1 LNKHISL
8 QKLFLILAACC
19 FFHNGF
25 SQYWQQ
31 KVSYVIDVT
40 LDDREKTLDAFEKI
54 TYSNQSP
61 DTLTFIWFHL
71 WPNAYKNDQTAFSDQ
86 LLGNGNTK
94 FYFSDK
100 DQKGYINRL
109 DFKVNGESAR
119 IEDHPEHIDIIKLVL
134 PHPLAPGK
142 EITISTP
149 FHVKLPF
156 NFSRG
161 GYDGQTFQVS
171 QWYPKPAVYDQNGWH
186 PMPYLDQGEFY
197 SEFGI
202 FDVRITVPG
211 DYVVAATGNLQNKE
225 ELDWLTSRTGA
236 SEVAQNDAY
245 HAKLK
250 KAGTRKPKTSTN
262 KSLPPTI
269 EQVKTKTLRYL
280 QNNVHDFAWF
290 ANKNFIVN
298 HDTCQLE
305 SGKNIQVFT
314 YYTREEKQTWS
325 SSTSYAK
332 DAIHFYSNEV
342 GEYPYDVVSVVQGPQ
357 SFGGGM
363 EYPTITIISPMP
375 SAKDLDITMAHEIG
389 HNWFYGILASNER
402 DHPWM
407 DEGINSFY
415 EKKYTESKYGPSS
428 QEEELLFQ
436 TKALR
441 HTDQPIETSS
451 QKFSESNYGLVAY
464 HKTAEWMAFLEQ
476 KLGKEAFRKAMQDY
490 FKDWQFR
497 HPQPSDFRAE
507 IEKTSPQV
515 ASGVF
520 PLLLEKGILPN
531 HQLNG
536 STTVSPLLKHS
547 INNYILNPTRNILLL
562 SPAIG
567 INSYDKLMIGAI
579 ITNYKLPPS
588 KFQFLAIPLYA
599 TGSKQLNVLGKLN
612 YTIASGGVIR
622 KTDVFINGS
631 RFSMDE
637 FSDTAGQK
645 IRMQFRKITPGL
657 KLTFREKDPRSTVNR
672 YIQWKTFFINE
683 ESIHLTNDSIISGT
697 DTALITRYTTPAKNR
712 YVNQLK
718 MVYENSRAL
727 YPFDVSLLLE
737 QSTDFLRPSLTANY
751 FFNYPK
757 KGGLNVRFFAG
768 KFFYLNGKTIAKQF
782 ANDRYQLNMSGA
794 KGYEDYTYSDYFIG
808 RNRFEGVES
817 QQIMIRDG
825 GFKVRTDLLAD
836 KTGKTD
842 DWLTALNFTTTVPD
856 NINPLSILPVKIPLR
871 LFLDIGTYAEPW
883 KNGSGESRFLF
894 DAGIHIPLLAETLN
908 IYIPLLYSKTYGD
921 YFKSHK
927 PETSFWKNISFSID
941 LFNKDLKALN
951 REVEF

>member
-1 LNKHISL
+1 MIKHISL
-8 QKLFLILAACC
+8 QKLFLILVAC
-19 FFHNGF
+19 FSFHQGI

-40 LDDREKTLDAFEKI
+40 LDDKEKTLDAFEKI
-54 TYSNQSP
+54 TYKNQSP
-61 DTLTFIWFHL
+61 DTLSYIWFHL
-71 WPNAYKNDQTAFSDQ
+71 WPNAYKNDKTAFSDQ

-100 DQKGYINRL
+100 EQKGYINRL
-109 DFKVNGESAR
+109 DFKVNGVSAR
-119 IEDHPEHIDIIKLVL
+119 TEDHPEHIDIIKLFL
-134 PHPLAPGK
+134 PQPLAPGK

-171 QWYPKPAVYDQNGWH
+171 QWYPKPAVYDRNGWH

-197 SEFGI
+197 SEFGSY
-202 FDVRITVPG
+202 DVRITVPG

-225 ELDWLTSRTGA
+225 EQEWLT
-236 SEVAQNDAY
+236 
-245 HAKLK
+245 
-250 KAGTRKPKTSTN
+250 TRKGVATAIQTRASHPKTKTIVAN
-262 KSLPPTI
+262 KVKPVVKKPNVFPA
-269 EQVKTKTLRYL
+269 EQVKNKTLHYL
-280 QNNVHDFAWF
+280 QDNVHDFAWF
-290 ANKNFIVN
+290 ANKNFIVD
-298 HDTCQLE
+298 HDTCQLA
-305 SGKNIQVFT
+305 SGRSIKVFT
-314 YYTREEKQTWS
+314 YYTTAEKQTWD

-332 DAIHFYSNEV
+332 DAIHFYSHEV

-375 SAKDLDITMAHEIG
+375 SAKDLDITIAHEIG

-415 EKKYTESKYGPSS
+415 EKKYTETKYGPSS
-428 QEEELLFQ
+428 QEEELFFQ

-441 HTDQPIETSS
+441 HTDQPIETRS
-451 QKFSESNYGLVAY
+451 QQFSESNYGLVAY
-464 HKTAEWMAFLEQ
+464 HKTAEWMAFLEE
-476 KLGKEAFRKAMQDY
+476 KLGKDVFRKTMQDY
-490 FKDWQFR
+490 FTNWQFR

-507 IEKTSPQV
+507 IEQASPQV
-515 ASGVF
+515 ASDVF
-520 PLLLEKGILPN
+520 PLLLGKGVLPN
-531 HQLNG
+531 HQLKG
-536 STTVSPLLKHS
+536 STILSPLLKHS
-547 INNYILNPTRNILLL
+547 IKNYLLNPTRNALLL

-567 INSYDKLMIGAI
+567 INSYDKFMIGAI

-588 KFQFLAIPLYA
+588 KFQFLAVPLYA
-599 TGSKQLNVLGKLN
+599 TGSKQLNALAKIN
-612 YTIASGGVIR
+612 YSISSGGIVR
-622 KTDVFINGS
+622 KTDVFVNGS

-637 FSDTAGQK
+637 FTDTAGQQ
-645 IRMQFRKITPGL
+645 IRMQFRKITPGI
-657 KLTFREKDPRSTVNR
+657 KLTLREKDPRSTVTR

-683 ESIHLTNDSIISGT
+683 ESIQLKNDSIISGT
-697 DTALITRYTTPAKNR
+697 DTALITRYSTPAKSR
-712 YVNQLK
+712 YLNQLK
-718 MVYENSRAL
+718 LVYENYRAL
-727 YPFDVSLLLE
+727 YPFDLNLLVE
-737 QSTDFLRPSLTANY
+737 QSTDFIRPSLTANY

-757 KGGLNVRFFAG
+757 KGGLNVRLFAG
-768 KFFYLNGKTIAKQF
+768 KFLYLNGKTIAKQF

-808 RNRFEGVES
+808 RNRFEGLES
-817 QQIMIRDG
+817 QQIMVRDG

-842 DWLTALNFTTTVPD
+842 DWLTAVNFTTTIPD
-856 NINPLSILPVKIPLR
+856 HINPLSVLPIKIPLR
-871 LFLDIGTYAEPW
+871 LFLDVGTYSEPW

-894 DAGIHIPLLAETLN
+894 DAGIQIPLLAETLN